1 IDWRLRGDLIT
12 PRTPELK
19 RSAGLSLP
27 GSWDH
32 RHQPRGPAAWN
43 WVMLLLPSPPSHV
56 GMQAPLSSQI
66 KSRRFRCPH
75 PRPRSPGVR
84 LPLPPI

>member
-1 IDWRLRGDLIT
+1 MPNLVWTPDRHSPLQ

-32 RHQPRGPAAWN
+32 RHQPRGPAGFASGCRGCADGCRTTCSASIL
-43 WVMLLLPSPPSHV
+43 VIPGSLGSPV
-56 GMQAPLSSQI
+56 L
-66 KSRRFRCPH
+66 K
-75 PRPRSPGVR
+75 
-84 LPLPPI
+84 